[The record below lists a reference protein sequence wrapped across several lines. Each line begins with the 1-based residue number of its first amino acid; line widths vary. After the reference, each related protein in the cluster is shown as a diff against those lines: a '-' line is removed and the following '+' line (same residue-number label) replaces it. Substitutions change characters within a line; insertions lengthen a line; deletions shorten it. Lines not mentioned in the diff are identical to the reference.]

1 MRISTIPA
9 TTGIATGRLGGRET
23 IAWRRAESTKD
34 RIIRP
39 MRPPPFAVRSAN
51 PRKSDLDIDAFEF
64 FPNRWYFRNSI
75 IHELW
80 IFPRSGA

>member
-23 IAWRRAESTKD
+23 IAWRRAEAAKD
-34 RIIRP
+34 RIIYP
-39 MRPPPFAVRSAN
+39 VRPPPFAFRSAN

-64 FPNRWYFRNSI
+64 SPNRWHFRNSI
-75 IHELW
+75 IY
-80 IFPRSGA
+80 GA